1 MSIPY
6 YDLVLGKE
14 YIVKKD
20 GIIYK
25 GTYYCLYMKTFDE
38 RDPITFIN
46 VTPNPNKIKL
56 FEFKQSDEYY
66 EL

>member
-25 GTYYCLYMKTFDE
+25 GTYYCLYMKIFDE
-38 RDPITFIN
+38 RDPLTFIN
-46 VTPNPNKIKL
+46 VTPK
-56 FEFKQSDEYY
+56 
-66 EL
+66 